1 VLLRESPVEHP
12 CVSEILENHGRSTV
26 TIRAI
31 RCRSPSLNRQTG
43 LRFQACRRG
52 SVSGVFAV
60 LVVPCDG
67 RDLMWLLGEASPD
80 KWGRLHS
87 YPESLVAINVE
98 GMRWTTSLLVGLV
111 SAVEANP
118 FFLR

>member
-1 VLLRESPVEHP
+1 
-12 CVSEILENHGRSTV
+12 
-26 TIRAI
+26 
-31 RCRSPSLNRQTG
+31 
-43 LRFQACRRG
+43 
-52 SVSGVFAV
+52 
-60 LVVPCDG
+60 
-67 RDLMWLLGEASPD
+67 MWLLGEASPD